1 MSNARNLARLSPNTS
16 GQIPVGN
23 LQDSS
28 ITTAKINGRLGV
40 SALPAGSVVQMV
52 HVNSACNESTT
63 TDGLTTA
70 SASISITPYYAT
82 SKIFVFFDILVYG
95 SGSGTG
101 GYRTAIAR
109 KIGSGSINQISGS
122 GYFGV
127 SGHNISNYEANWSSN
142 HQRVPWTITDSPSTT
157 QQVTYYPMYGLY
169 NGGMGGTVYLGNGA
183 NQYANF
189 TLWEI
194 AQ

>member
-1 MSNARNLARLSPNTS
+1 MALTRVTNNIINT
-16 GQIPVGN
+16 V
-23 LQDSS
+23 
-28 ITTAKINGRLGV
+28 
-40 SALPAGSVVQMV
+40 AGSKLTGNVNSSLLSGRIATSNVAPGSVLQMV

-70 SASISITPYYAT
+70 SASISITPYFAT
-82 SKIFVFFDILVYG
+82 SKIFVFFDILVYAG
-95 SGSGTG
+95 NSGVG
-101 GYRTAIAR
+101 GFRTAIAR
-109 KIGSGSINQISGS
+109 KIGSGAVNKIVGS
-122 GYFGV
+122 GFFGT
-127 SGHNISNYEANWSSN
+127 SGHDISNYESNWSSN
-142 HQRVPWTITDSPSTT
+142 HQRVPWTVTDTPNTT

>member
-1 MSNARNLARLSPNTS
+1 MSNARNIARLLPNSS
-16 GQIPVGN
+16 GQLPAGN
-23 LQDSS
+23 IQDASISS
-28 ITTAKINGRLGV
+28 AKLSGKIGDSNMV
-40 SALPAGSVVQMV
+40 AGSVVQMV
-52 HVNSACNESTT
+52 HVNSYCNESTT
-63 TDGLTTA
+63 TDGLVTA
-70 SASISITPYYAT
+70 SASISITPKFAS

-101 GYRTAIAR
+101 GFRTAIAR
-109 KIGSGSINQISGS
+109 KVGSGATQQIVGS
-122 GYFGV
+122 GYFGT

-142 HQRVPWTITDSPSTT
+142 HQRVPWTVTDFPNTT

-169 NGGMGGTVYLGNGA
+169 NGGMGGTIYLGNGG

>member
-1 MSNARNLARLSPNTS
+1 MSNARNLSKLLPNSS
-16 GQIPVGN
+16 GQLPTTNI
-23 LQDSS
+23 QDNS
-28 ITTAKINGRLGV
+28 ITAAKMNGKIGYSNMV
-40 SALPAGSVVQMV
+40 SGSVVQMV

-63 TDGLTTA
+63 TDGLVTA
-70 SASISITPYYAT
+70 SASISITPYFST

-95 SGSGTG
+95 SASGTG

-109 KIGSGSINQISGS
+109 KIGSGAINQISGS

-142 HQRVPWTITDSPSTT
+142 HQRVPWTITDTPGTT

>member
-1 MSNARNLARLSPNTS
+1 MSNARNIARLLPNTS
-16 GQIPVGN
+16 GQLPVGN
-23 LQDSS
+23 LQDAS
-28 ITTAKINGRLGV
+28 ITASKLSGKMAASNMV
-40 SALPAGSVVQMV
+40 SGSVIQMV
-52 HVNSACNESTT
+52 HVNSYCNESTT
-63 TDGLTTA
+63 TDGLVTA
-70 SASISITPYYAT
+70 SASISITPYFAS

-95 SGSGTG
+95 SGTGTG
-101 GYRTAIAR
+101 GFRTAIAR
-109 KIGSGSINQISGS
+109 KIGSGATQQIVGS

-142 HQRVPWTITDSPSTT
+142 HQRVPWTITDSPNTT

-169 NGGMGGTVYLGNGA
+169 NGGMGGTIYLGNGG